1 MVCAYRIGP
10 VAFVASLLL
19 TTSAFAGGF
28 SIREQSAE
36 GQGTS
41 FAGVAAGSNGLSSM
55 FWNPA
60 TMSQHSGNGL
70 MSEGNV
76 ALIIPQSQADDGGPA
91 PGSPVPSLNDSGN
104 IGVSAFAPS
113 SYWLFGVNEKLVV
126 GASLNA
132 PLGLK
137 TDADNWYG
145 SPHADKS
152 SSKTYTL
159 SPSVSYRLS
168 DMVSV
173 GLGAQLEYMTVD
185 VNSSTPTGIEFFSA
199 DGSDFDIG
207 FTAGLLLEPT
217 ETTDIGIGFRSSINH
232 KLEGNGFV
240 SGLFEGDVT
249 ARLKTPEVVTFGI
262 RQEINDDLRLM
273 AGVEWANWSRFEE
286 LAILSSASGGLIGL
300 TVEDWKDSW
309 FYSVG
314 GEYDFNDR
322 LTLRA
327 GAAFEKSPVPDATR
341 TPRVPDNDRFWL
353 SVGASYQLSESMR
366 ANVAYSHIF
375 MKDGDVEL
383 AASGVLPPLSATFEQ
398 SIDIVAASLTMDW

>member
-375 MKDGDVEL
+375 MKDGDVKL